1 LKPYL
6 IALSGFYG
14 KQGWLAIILCKLSRR
29 NSAHPCP
36 PCPSKIAKKEACLMP
51 GASGSSG
58 FDPGFFKSKTIEI
71 LSSL

>member
-1 LKPYL
+1 M
-6 IALSGFYG
+6 
-14 KQGWLAIILCKLSRR
+14 LCKLSLK

-36 PCPSKIAKKEACLMP
+36 PWPSNIAKKEAYLIP

-58 FDPGFFKSKTIEI
+58 FDPGFFKSRTIEI